1 MTKDKKCREMSYT
14 TSTTSESFNF
24 RKIQRHKSSYLAS
37 WELHHLKKKSW
48 PVSMSYEYHLDEG
61 GTILFWI
68 FMTMAKVC
76 GKVQLWI
83 AALAKLVMI
92 WKQGLQRYPDL
103 TCWKSGWGLECLYIN
118 SLNLLHPCMYV
129 YSVMYFYEWLHYYT
143 FLFSPGKTKSIASV
157 RPFLT
162 DCNSCQQSWC
172 SHPNY
177 WNEMI

>member
-14 TSTTSESFNF
+14 TSIFGKFRDTKAATSPVENST
-24 RKIQRHKSSYLAS
+24 I
-37 WELHHLKKKSW
+37 WKKKSW